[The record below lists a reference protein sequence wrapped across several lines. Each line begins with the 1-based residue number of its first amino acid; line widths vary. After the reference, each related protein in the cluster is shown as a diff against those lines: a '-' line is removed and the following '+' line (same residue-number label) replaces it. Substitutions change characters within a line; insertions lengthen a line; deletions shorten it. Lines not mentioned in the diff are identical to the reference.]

1 MLGAPIVPQDVLI
14 TSLCPVAVRYFLYGL
29 VLIATSGRVELWIVP
44 NLTNDKLGVVESF
57 KPLYS
62 VKKKRKKEGKKGGSK
77 VKGSDQESSDQEES
91 NGQGQEGG
99 DGRGQEGGD
108 GRSQDD
114 DGDGRGQEDDGD
126 GRSQDDDGDGQGEG
140 AGCEPTLSD
149 RHSQEAQDV
158 QEQQ

>member
-99 DGRGQEGGD
+99 DGR
-108 GRSQDD
+108 SQD
-114 DGDGRGQEDDGD
+114 
-126 GRSQDDDGDGQGEG
+126 DDDGDGQGEG